1 MSIKT
6 ESVSGDDR
14 GYFFGIKENAALV
27 DDSGVVC
34 EPDIMSSAFSV
45 VIVKVKNSGDVEKV
59 RSEMEKGLD
68 PGKAICMIADAVC
81 AVAKGDYI
89 IGVIG
94 TEDDCKTI
102 PEIFAN
108 IVK

>member
-1 MSIKT
+1 M
-6 ESVSGDDR
+6 
-14 GYFFGIKENAALV
+14 
-27 DDSGVVC
+27 
-34 EPDIMSSAFSV
+34 EPTPPSRLARLAPLIVLACAQVGTSADNGAFSV

-68 PGKAICMIADAVC
+68 PGKEICMIADAVC

>member
-1 MSIKT
+1 
-6 ESVSGDDR
+6 
-14 GYFFGIKENAALV
+14 
-27 DDSGVVC
+27 
-34 EPDIMSSAFSV
+34 
-45 VIVKVKNSGDVEKV
+45 
-59 RSEMEKGLD
+59 MEKGLD